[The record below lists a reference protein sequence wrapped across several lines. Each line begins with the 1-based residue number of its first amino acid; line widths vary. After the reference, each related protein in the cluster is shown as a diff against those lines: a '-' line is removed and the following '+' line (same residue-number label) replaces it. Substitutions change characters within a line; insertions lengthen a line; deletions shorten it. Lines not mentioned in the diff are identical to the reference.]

1 MKWEVE
7 MWTGAAT
14 LENFVED
21 CQRKLKIE
29 LPYEQA
35 IELLGIYT
43 KDTDAEK
50 HLNTC
55 PPMFIAA
62 MSTIAK
68 LWKEP
73 LCPSKDEWI
82 KKLWSR
88 YTMEY
93 YSAFRNDKYPTLVSF
108 FLRFYF
114 IYSWEIQSKRKRQRH
129 RQKEKQVPCREPE
142 IGLDPGSSRS
152 RHGLQ
157 AALNP
162 CATGPAPTFGFDMDG
177 TGGCYVEWNKS
188 IREGQTLYGLIHLG
202 NIKNSERE

>member
-1 MKWEVE
+1 MWRKVNPLALLEE

-29 LPYEQA
+29 LPYEQT

-108 FLRFYF
+108 FFKILFYLLMRDTEQEREAETQAEGEAGSMQGAQNWTRSRVF
-114 IYSWEIQSKRKRQRH
+114 KITPWAAGGAKPMRH
-129 RQKEKQVPCREPE
+129 RACPH
-142 IGLDPGSSRS
+142 LWFW
-152 RHGLQ
+152 HG
-157 AALNP
+157 
-162 CATGPAPTFGFDMDG
+162 
-177 TGGCYVEWNKS
+177 WNWRVLCWVK
-188 IREGQTLYGLIHLG
+188 
-202 NIKNSERE
+202 

>member
-1 MKWEVE
+1 MWRKVNPLALLEE

-29 LPYEQA
+29 LPYEQT

-108 FLRFYF
+108 FFKILFYLLMRDTEQEKEAETQAEGEAGSMQGTRRGTP
-114 IYSWEIQSKRKRQRH
+114 SW
-129 RQKEKQVPCREPE
+129 V
-142 IGLDPGSSRS
+142 SR
-152 RHGLQ
+152 
-157 AALNP
+157 
-162 CATGPAPTFGFDMDG
+162 
-177 TGGCYVEWNKS
+177 
-188 IREGQTLYGLIHLG
+188 IRLWAEG
-202 NIKNSERE
+202 RR